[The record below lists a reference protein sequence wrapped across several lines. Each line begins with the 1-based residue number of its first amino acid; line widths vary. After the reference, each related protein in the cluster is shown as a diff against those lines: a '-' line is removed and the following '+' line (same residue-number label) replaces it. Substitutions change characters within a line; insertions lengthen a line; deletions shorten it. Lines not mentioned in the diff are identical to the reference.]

1 MKTVL
6 KTIKYIVFSHLK
18 AHLTNSCWSDSV
30 QDQPMKKLIYIWQT
44 VYCMGWVG
52 KGTDNSY
59 FLSKM
64 IFQGQSHKKA
74 D

>member
-1 MKTVL
+1 MKIVL

-30 QDQPMKKLIYIWQT
+30 QDQSMKKLIYTWQT